1 MSECPNNSL
10 KKGAQARALTEQ
22 GRSCKEVVLCCVREC
37 LGCASTGLPEPTCAG
52 GYATGGST
60 APVAPKPAPTPVQ
73 NMFSELSSDKEN
85 ENPQKRGDEKKHEDG
100 PKGNYETP
108 KKELKKLG
116 KTRRCRHGRKA
127 GQATRLRRVCGR
139 HLKGAAETATEG

>member
-1 MSECPNNSL
+1 MWQRSMPGACDSE
-10 KKGAQARALTEQ
+10 KKKKTTKCWKDILQEDMLDILQEEEAMLDKME
-22 GRSCKEVVLCCVREC
+22 E
-37 LGCASTGLPEPTCAG
+37 
-52 GYATGGST
+52 
-60 APVAPKPAPTPVQ
+60 
-73 NMFSELSSDKEN
+73 DKEK

-108 KKELKKLG
+108 KKELKTSG